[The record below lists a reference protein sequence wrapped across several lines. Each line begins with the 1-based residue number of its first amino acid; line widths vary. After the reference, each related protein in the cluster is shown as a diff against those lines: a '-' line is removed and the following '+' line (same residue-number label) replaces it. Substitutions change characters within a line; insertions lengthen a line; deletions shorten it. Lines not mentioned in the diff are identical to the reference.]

1 MDKFTDDYFLTVTAS
16 QFNKDIKNISSEKIK
31 EYRVQR
37 RRVKNRIYSKDGRQR
52 KKNLI
57 KEQLIEKEAIIH
69 REEQIE
75 NEAILKIVND
85 IEPEE
90 KDLPDPYEYFIL

>member
-1 MDKFTDDYFLTVTAS
+1 MDKFTDDYFLTVTTS

-52 KKNLI
+52 KKKLI
-57 KEQLIEKEAIIH
+57 TEQLIEQEAIIH

-85 IEPEE
+85 IEPE
-90 KDLPDPYEYFIL
+90 KQYFLDPYEYFIL